1 MVGILVTVWSL
12 MWSPED
18 GSCTVSHYVARVTIH
33 DMAEHL
39 KLILHSTSLLVLD
52 DMTFL
57 LFAISS
63 SYRGYPMPVF
73 SDLKTVN
80 LQLVSS
86 PTSFDIAHCFFRFQ

>member
-1 MVGILVTVWSL
+1 VGILVIVWSL
-12 MWSPED
+12 MWSSEN
-18 GSCTVSHYVARVTIH
+18 GSCRISQYVAKVTVH

-52 DMTFL
+52 DMIFL
-57 LFAISS
+57 LFAIRILYS
-63 SYRGYPMPVF
+63 GYTRPMF
-73 SDLKTVN
+73 CDLRTVN

>member
-1 MVGILVTVWSL
+1 MVRILVTVWSL
-12 MWSPED
+12 MLSPEN
-18 GSCTVSHYVARVTIH
+18 GSCRISEHVAKVTVH

-52 DMTFL
+52 DIIFL
-57 LFAISS
+57 LFAIRS
-63 SYRGYPMPVF
+63 SYRGYTLPVF
-73 SDLKTVN
+73 CDLKTVN